1 MGCHCLLRKM
11 SPAFSFLPDHPSHPS
26 AVINFLP
33 MIQFLG
39 GYPCPLK
46 GPLLPVS
53 LPRLPA
59 SFWNCGPEGDTAMSA
74 RQRHLDL
81 TKRALANRFLPEIR
95 IKMRTEEFIAFPSMS
110 TNKIECLTINKYK
123 KNNCHF

>member
-1 MGCHCLLRKM
+1 
-11 SPAFSFLPDHPSHPS
+11 
-26 AVINFLP
+26 
-33 MIQFLG
+33 
-39 GYPCPLK
+39 
-46 GPLLPVS
+46 
-53 LPRLPA
+53 
-59 SFWNCGPEGDTAMSA
+59 MSA